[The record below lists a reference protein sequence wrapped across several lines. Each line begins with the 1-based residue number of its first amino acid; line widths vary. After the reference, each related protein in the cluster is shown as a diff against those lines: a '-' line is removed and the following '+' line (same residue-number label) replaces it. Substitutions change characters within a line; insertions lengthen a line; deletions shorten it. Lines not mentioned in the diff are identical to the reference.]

1 MKQVKVTANSV
12 LYVVT
17 TKDHKLFL
25 KESKDYWSGGKL
37 TRSIT
42 QAFMLDDERRAKLLA
57 QDLGL
62 TVYKFYLEY
71 VPTNSRKFEEAESVK
86 ARIAT
91 VLALGKSDK
100 LYFMGEYGDA
110 RDEEG
115 NIVSEGG
122 VLRDDFTQS
131 TVFLLNGSK
140 ERAERMGLDVY
151 MIKLDE
157 V

>member
-12 LYVVT
+12 LYVVA

-25 KESKDYWSGGKL
+25 KEEDDFIRGAKL
-37 TRSIT
+37 THFINKALLIDNKRS
-42 QAFMLDDERRAKLLA
+42 AKNAAER
-57 QDLGL
+57 LGL
-62 TVYKFYLEY
+62 SVYKFYLEY
-71 VPTNSRKFEEAESVK
+71 VPTNSRKFEENGVQAYTE
-86 ARIAT
+86 T
-91 VLALGKSDK
+91 VLALGKGDK
-100 LYFMGEYGDA
+100 LYFMGDYGDA

-115 NIVSEGG
+115 DIVTEGG

-131 TVFLLNGSK
+131 TIFLLNGSK
-140 ERAERMGLDVY
+140 ERAERMGLDIY

>member
-12 LYVVT
+12 LYVVAT
-17 TKDHKLFL
+17 DNCKLFL
-25 KESKDYWSGGKL
+25 KDRGGYLKPAKL
-37 TRSIT
+37 TGFIR
-42 QAFMLDDERRAKLLA
+42 QALMFDDEKDAKLEA
-57 QDLGL
+57 RELGL
-62 TVYKFYLEY
+62 TVYKFYLEF

-86 ARIAT
+86 AKTET
-91 VLALGKSDK
+91 VLALGKGEK

-115 NIVSEGG
+115 NLVTEGG

-131 TVFLLNGSK
+131 TIFLLNGSK
-140 ERAERMGLDVY
+140 DRAERMGLDVY
-151 MIKLDE
+151 MIRLDE

>member
-12 LYVVT
+12 LYIVT

-25 KESKDYWSGGKL
+25 KEGKDYWSGGKL
-37 TRSIT
+37 TRFIT
-42 QAFMLDDERRAKLLA
+42 QALMLDDERSAKLLA
-57 QDLGL
+57 KDLGL
-62 TVYKFYLEY
+62 TVYKLYLEY

-86 ARIAT
+86 AKTET
-91 VLALGKSDK
+91 VLALGKGDK

-115 NIVSEGG
+115 NIVNEGG

>member
-12 LYVVT
+12 LYVVA

-25 KESKDYWSGGKL
+25 KDGKDYWSGGKL
-37 TRSIT
+37 TRSNT
-42 QAFMLDDERRAKLLA
+42 QALMLDDERRAKLLA
-57 QDLGL
+57 KDLGL

-86 ARIAT
+86 AKTET
-91 VLALGKSDK
+91 VLALGKGEK
-100 LYFMGEYGDA
+100 LYFMGDYGDA
-110 RDEEG
+110 IDEEG
-115 NIVSEGG
+115 NVVTEGG

-131 TVFLLNGSK
+131 TIFLLNGSK
-140 ERAERMGLDVY
+140 ERAERMGLDIY